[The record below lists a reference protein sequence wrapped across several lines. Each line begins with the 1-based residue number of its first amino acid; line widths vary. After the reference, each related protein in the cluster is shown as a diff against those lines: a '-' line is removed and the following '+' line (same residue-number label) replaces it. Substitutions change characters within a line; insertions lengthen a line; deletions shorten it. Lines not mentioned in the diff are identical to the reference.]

1 MMDIEVFQ
9 LVGLGIVAAILAL
22 VLKQHKPE
30 LGLFIAIAA
39 GAIMLLM
46 ITGRLVAIVAVL
58 DNMARQANLHQSH
71 LSVVLKAIG
80 IAYIAEFGAQVC
92 KDAGENA
99 IASKIELGGKII
111 ILSLAIPIL
120 VGLIEV
126 ILQVLT

>member
-1 MMDIEVFQ
+1 MDVEVFQ

-39 GAIMLLM
+39 GAIILLM
-46 ITGRLVAIVAVL
+46 VTGRLVAIVTVL
-58 DNMARQANLHQSH
+58 DDMARRANLDQSH

-80 IAYIAEFGAQVC
+80 IAYITEFGAQVC
-92 KDAGENA
+92 KDAGENS

-111 ILSLAIPIL
+111 ILSLTLPIL

>member
-1 MMDIEVFQ
+1 MDVEVFQ

-30 LGLFIAIAA
+30 LSLFIAVAA
-39 GAIMLLM
+39 GVIILLM
-46 ITGRLVAIVAVL
+46 VTGRLVAIVTVL
-58 DNMARQANLHQSH
+58 DDMARRANLDQSH

-80 IAYIAEFGAQVC
+80 IAYITEFGAQVC
-92 KDAGENA
+92 KDAGENS

-111 ILSLAIPIL
+111 ILSLTLPIL

>member
-1 MMDIEVFQ
+1 MDVEVFQ

-39 GAIMLLM
+39 GAIILLM
-46 ITGRLVAIVAVL
+46 VTGRLVAVVTVL
-58 DNMARQANLHQSH
+58 DDMARRANLDQAH

-80 IAYIAEFGAQVC
+80 IAYITEFGAQVC
-92 KDAGENA
+92 KDAGENS

-111 ILSLAIPIL
+111 ILSLTLPIL

>member
-1 MMDIEVFQ
+1 MDVEVFQ

-30 LGLFIAIAA
+30 LSPFIAVAA
-39 GAIMLLM
+39 GVIILLM
-46 ITGRLVAIVAVL
+46 VTGRLVAIVTVL
-58 DNMARQANLHQSH
+58 DDMARRANLDQSH

-80 IAYIAEFGAQVC
+80 IAYITEFGAQVC
-92 KDAGENA
+92 KDAGENS

-111 ILSLAIPIL
+111 ILSLTLPIL

>member
-1 MMDIEVFQ
+1 MDVEVFQ

-30 LGLFIAIAA
+30 LSLFIAVAA
-39 GAIMLLM
+39 GVIILLM
-46 ITGRLVAIVAVL
+46 VTGRLVAIVTVL
-58 DNMARQANLHQSH
+58 DDMARRANLDQVH

-80 IAYIAEFGAQVC
+80 IAYITEFGAQVC
-92 KDAGENA
+92 KDAGENS

-111 ILSLAIPIL
+111 ILSLTLPIL

>member
-1 MMDIEVFQ
+1 MDVEVFQ

-30 LGLFIAIAA
+30 LSLFIAIAS
-39 GAIMLLM
+39 GVIILLM
-46 ITGRLVAIVAVL
+46 VTGRLVAVVTVL
-58 DNMARQANLHQSH
+58 DDMARRANLDQAH

-80 IAYIAEFGAQVC
+80 IAYITEFGAQVC
-92 KDAGENA
+92 KDAGENS

-111 ILSLAIPIL
+111 ILSLTLPIL

>member
-1 MMDIEVFQ
+1 MDVEVFQ

-30 LGLFIAIAA
+30 LSLFIAIAA
-39 GAIMLLM
+39 GVIILLM
-46 ITGRLVAIVAVL
+46 MTGRLVAVVAVL
-58 DNMARQANLHQSH
+58 DDMARRANLDQAH

-80 IAYIAEFGAQVC
+80 IAYITEFGAQVC
-92 KDAGENA
+92 KDAGENS

-111 ILSLAIPIL
+111 ILSLTLPIL